1 MSCSSRT
8 GARCCIQKDQ
18 LSSVQACQHST
29 KLGGLAAKHDRII
42 HPEAYTLKQ
51 QLSVPTSP
59 SSPCLTQTSHSSL
72 FEGTEAIWHESQSN
86 VSFIREIIDANL
98 LTLLFHR
105 LLKQWL
111 VVLTIKKVAYLV
123 RLCII
128 SGVFSMLHDQ
138 ICLRCGSRNLVN
150 GG

>member
-18 LSSVQACQHST
+18 LSAVQACQHST

-72 FEGTEAIWHESQSN
+72 FARDRGH
-86 VSFIREIIDANL
+86 
-98 LTLLFHR
+98 LTWKPEQCLFHQR
-105 LLKQWL
+105 KNWCQSSHPPLPPPSQA
-111 VVLTIKKVAYLV
+111 VAYSAHHQKKSPTLSDCALSLV
-123 RLCII
+123 YSACYMTKFAW
-128 SGVFSMLHDQ
+128 GVVVETL
-138 ICLRCGSRNLVN
+138 
-150 GG
+150 